1 MSKMAPGM
9 VGVTQYASGV
19 TVKAAKHSLSCT
31 HLLLSRPNPLN
42 PAACK
47 KVQTAMSG
55 HKLQKSVFSH
65 MDPTIP
71 TSAASVNYVYS
82 RFVGW
87 GDPMQVAFHKHV
99 CSEGNQDWKHRAS
112 AAWLLES
119 CLSGLGMVGIMKCCK
134 ICGEDVFS
142 FMCIMEIMYFHDPGV
157 IKMAP
162 VLYLC
167 RAL

>member
-1 MSKMAPGM
+1 MTLLQGGDSSLDDCVYHLICPCCTLCQESRTLEMNNVQDGTWHGRA
-9 VGVTQYASGV
+9 VTQYASGV

-87 GDPMQVAFHKHV
+87 G
-99 CSEGNQDWKHRAS
+99 
-112 AAWLLES
+112 
-119 CLSGLGMVGIMKCCK
+119 I
-134 ICGEDVFS
+134 
-142 FMCIMEIMYFHDPGV
+142 
-157 IKMAP
+157 
-162 VLYLC
+162 LC
-167 RAL
+167 RLHFINMCVLRVTRIGSIEHLLPGSWRAAFLGWEWWAL

>member
-71 TSAASVNYVYS
+71 TSAASVNYMS
-82 RFVGW
+82 TLDLW
-87 GDPMQVAFHKHV
+87 GGGILCRLHFINM

-167 RAL
+167 